1 MPMLLGK
8 QHLTI
13 STGQTHWPENNNYTN
28 FDRETQSFKTNP
40 IDKNTHGIGLWL
52 LWTTSGFRVSPTLL
66 IIYSFSK
73 LETLFNNTYSKP
85 QYKSHRDNH
94 TLYVVPQGDNHNIN
108 SNRMP
113 MFLKKN
119 I

>member
-40 IDKNTHGIGLWL
+40 IDKNTHGIELWI
-52 LWTTSGFRVSPTLL
+52 LWTTSEFRVSPTLL
-66 IIYSFSK
+66 IIYIFSK

-94 TLYVVPQGDNHNIN
+94 TLYVVPRGTTT
-108 SNRMP
+108 M
-113 MFLKKN
+113 
-119 I
+119 